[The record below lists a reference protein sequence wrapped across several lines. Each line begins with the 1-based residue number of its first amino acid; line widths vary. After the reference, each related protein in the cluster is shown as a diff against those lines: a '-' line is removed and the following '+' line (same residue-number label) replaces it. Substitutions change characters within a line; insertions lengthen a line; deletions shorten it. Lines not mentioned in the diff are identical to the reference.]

1 MPAAFDLDFRDR
13 EGHGFSRAVELPSE
27 FGLQPL
33 RFSVTIT
40 KDRRT
45 NRRSLKFHNPQP
57 ISPSMVNPIST
68 LHTSQANEAKP
79 AAPKPQQT
87 QPKSAP
93 QPSDTV
99 TLKSTPKAGSSG
111 DGH

>member
-1 MPAAFDLDFRDR
+1 
-13 EGHGFSRAVELPSE
+13 
-27 FGLQPL
+27 
-33 RFSVTIT
+33 
-40 KDRRT
+40 
-45 NRRSLKFHNPQP
+45 
-57 ISPSMVNPIST
+57 MVNPIST

-87 QPKSAP
+87 QPKSAL